1 MIILS
6 ATNYLEMKRKRR
18 TFSAK
23 QKAKIALAALQE
35 RQPASEIAKEHE
47 VHPNQVSQWKKQA
60 LEILQTGF
68 EDQRKTARSHQDQ
81 QELVEHLYQRIGQLQ
96 VELDWLKKKSEQL

>member
-1 MIILS
+1 M
-6 ATNYLEMKRKRR
+6 
-18 TFSAK
+18 
-23 QKAKIALAALQE
+23 AALQE
-35 RQPASEIAKEHE
+35 RHPASEIARTHE

-68 EDQRKTARSHQDQ
+68 EDQRKADRSQQGQ
-81 QELVEHLYQRIGQLQ
+81 QELIGHLYQRIGQLQ

>member
-1 MIILS
+1 
-6 ATNYLEMKRKRR
+6 MKRNRR
-18 TFSAK
+18 NFSGK

-35 RQPASEIAKEHE
+35 RQAASEIAREHE

-60 LEILQTGF
+60 LEILQRGF
-68 EDQRKTARSHQDQ
+68 EDNRKSARAERDQ
-81 QELVEHLYQRIGQLQ
+81 QELIDHLYQRIGQLQ